1 MKPLLLAVA
10 LLGTALL
17 GTGLC
22 APPHS
27 PPRAV
32 LARHPSNSNFPHPHF
47 PRPNFPHPNRNW
59 DHGYW
64 RCPAYGEWYLLHAD
78 MALHTSRHVLFMSHT
93 SMRRSKS
100 CACHSDRT
108 SIHLI

>member
-64 RCPAYGEWYLLHAD
+64 RGPPPAQLDPHPPILTAPPGR
-78 MALHTSRHVLFMSHT
+78 ALILSSAQLTRPT
-93 SMRRSKS
+93 TP
-100 CACHSDRT
+100 A
-108 SIHLI
+108 